1 MFYQLLPMKAKIGC
15 DSESKSKVGNTKTL
29 DNSFLHSGNLFMKL
43 VYYQCVILVNKLFSV
58 KLIIVN

>member
-1 MFYQLLPMKAKIGC
+1 MKAKIGC